1 MIKISPDPDCAPS
14 PKAIADLERLA
25 RNYRIDAK
33 FIDSLKTSK
42 KDARANIRFFKII
55 MYACGLM
62 MAIGATIFLYAVIRI
77 FNGGSLFWICLI
89 GIGLFILHRFFFVF
103 SNMNKAIRETEAVA
117 QRHNLI

>member
-42 KDARANIRFFKII
+42 KDARANIR
-55 MYACGLM
+55 
-62 MAIGATIFLYAVIRI
+62 
-77 FNGGSLFWICLI
+77 LI
-89 GIGLFILHRFFFVF
+89 
-103 SNMNKAIRETEAVA
+103 
-117 QRHNLI
+117 